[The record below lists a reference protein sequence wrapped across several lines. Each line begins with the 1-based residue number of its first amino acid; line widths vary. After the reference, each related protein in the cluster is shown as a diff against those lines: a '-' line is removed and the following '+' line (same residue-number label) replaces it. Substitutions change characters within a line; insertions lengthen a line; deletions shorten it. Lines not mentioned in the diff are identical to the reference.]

1 MYTVLP
7 YFVAKNLMDIP
18 VMLITPLVT
27 AIVNYFAFGLYLSF
41 PQFAL
46 FYVAILLVSLTAASL
61 GYFISASFESDIV
74 AQSMAPLIVFPFILF
89 GGL

>member
-1 MYTVLP
+1 
-7 YFVAKNLMDIP
+7 
-18 VMLITPLVT
+18 MLITPLVT

-74 AQSMAPLIVFPFILF
+74 AQSMAPLIVFPLILF
-89 GGL
+89 GGLYSNNKA